1 MVLPSESAR
10 CSKRPM
16 LDAACFSKV
25 LLHCFAH
32 VLWSERGPLAE
43 LCVAH
48 AELATADIRIV
59 AGSRAH
65 GLRQTRCFLLR
76 ALSSSR
82 FSAAYLVL
90 PRLPAVPLHILY
102 WAGETGE
109 GVTWEGAHGSNKG
122 RNCRRRRDQSICGGG
137 GSRGSEWAAEC
148 TSQLEKRQSA
158 RVPRILREEPTW
170 YCKHQSMIGGFTT

>member
-1 MVLPSESAR
+1 
-10 CSKRPM
+10 M
-16 LDAACFSKV
+16 LHASQKCCCTVSRMCF
-25 LLHCFAH
+25 
-32 VLWSERGPLAE
+32 
-43 LCVAH
+43 
-48 AELATADIRIV
+48 
-59 AGSRAH
+59 
-65 GLRQTRCFLLR
+65 GLRGGHWRNFVSHTQSSLPPIFE
-76 ALSSSR
+76 LSLVPEHTAYVRHGAFYCVHYLSSR

-170 YCKHQSMIGGFTT
+170 YCKHQSIIGGFTT